1 MECTDGTCKT
11 NTASDCGCGT
21 DACACG
27 PDRSCEQCCGCAS
40 ADPTQ
45 TAMKAW
51 HGSFFA
57 ALHQA
62 QADRLRKRIESSFG
76 PVLDKEADA
85 VFEAIGRV
93 WNAMITQSDA
103 KRELAVKLQKIYSE
117 SNKR

>member
-11 NTASDCGCGT
+11 NTASDCECNINT
-21 DACACG
+21 CTCC
-27 PDRSCEQCCGCAS
+27 PDGSCEQYCGCTS

-45 TAMKAW
+45 MAMKAW

-62 QADRLRKRIESSFG
+62 QVDRLRKKIESSFG
-76 PVLDKEADA
+76 SVLDKEADA
-85 VFEAIGRV
+85 VFEAIGRI
-93 WNAMITQSDA
+93 WNAAITQSDA
-103 KRELAVKLQKIYSE
+103 KRELAIKLQKIYSE